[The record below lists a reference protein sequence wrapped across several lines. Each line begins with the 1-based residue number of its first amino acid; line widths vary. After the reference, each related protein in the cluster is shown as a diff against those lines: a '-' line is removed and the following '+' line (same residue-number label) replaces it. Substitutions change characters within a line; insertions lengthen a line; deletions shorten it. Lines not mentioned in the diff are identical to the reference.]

1 MKRSSVSRTDPSSKD
16 ELWLHYNSSS
26 DSVMMLWLRLKEVQ
40 RYESEY
46 YSVGRFEH
54 VGCSE
59 AQISFTL
66 ITTWHTRMDWFCEPV
81 LFLSDHYNT
90 PDPGSVWHSV
100 CGGSRSDVFIL
111 LCIMLINSIRLHKLN
126 DTQETRSL
134 PVLDYL
140 KQTLTFRPQQQ
151 VGL

>member
-1 MKRSSVSRTDPSSKD
+1 MKRSSVSRTDPSSKM
-16 ELWLHYNSSS
+16 NS
-26 DSVMMLWLRLKEVQ
+26 DFIIT
-40 RYESEY
+40 ESEY

-81 LFLSDHYNT
+81 LFLSGHYNT

-100 CGGSRSDVFIL
+100 CGDSRSDAL
-111 LCIMLINSIRLHKLN
+111 YSSLHYV
-126 DTQETRSL
+126 D
-134 PVLDYL
+134 
-140 KQTLTFRPQQQ
+140 KQHQTPQAERHSGDAFASCVGLFKADFNLQTSTTGRTLTPPPRNTWRNISQH
-151 VGL
+151 L